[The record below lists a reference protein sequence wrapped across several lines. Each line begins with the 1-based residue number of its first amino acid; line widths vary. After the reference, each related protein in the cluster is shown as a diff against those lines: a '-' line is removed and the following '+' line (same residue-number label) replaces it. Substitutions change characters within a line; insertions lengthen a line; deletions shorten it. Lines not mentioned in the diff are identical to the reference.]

1 MPLFSLKE
9 DMRVRIS
16 DIINNAIDEL
26 ERAYELLKENET
38 AINSML
44 ISDIEASIERLG
56 AVNIIELRN
65 VINVYSELN
74 PQIDIIFM
82 VSDSNIARTYDL
94 LKQAYDDWFN
104 LELNPLLQP
113 VPIGDY
119 LSDELTKANIY
130 HEIYYRAESE
140 EENGNE

>member
-1 MPLFSLKE
+1 M
-9 DMRVRIS
+9 RIS

-26 ERAYELLKENET
+26 ERAYELLKENED
-38 AINSML
+38 AIDSML

-56 AVNIIELRN
+56 TVNMIELRN
-65 VINVYSELN
+65 AINVYSELN
-74 PQIDIIFM
+74 PQIDLIFM
-82 VSDSNIARTYDL
+82 VSDSNIVRAYDL

-104 LELNPLLQP
+104 LELNPLLQT

-119 LSDELTKANIY
+119 LSDELNKAGIY
-130 HEIYYRAESE
+130 HEIYYRAKSE

>member
-1 MPLFSLKE
+1 M
-9 DMRVRIS
+9 
-16 DIINNAIDEL
+16 
-26 ERAYELLKENET
+26 
-38 AINSML
+38 
-44 ISDIEASIERLG
+44 
-56 AVNIIELRN
+56 IELRN
-65 VINVYSELN
+65 VINIYSELN
-74 PQIDIIFM
+74 PQIDIIFI
-82 VSDSNIARTYDL
+82 VSDSNIVRAYDL

-140 EENGNE
+140 ENEAGNGADT